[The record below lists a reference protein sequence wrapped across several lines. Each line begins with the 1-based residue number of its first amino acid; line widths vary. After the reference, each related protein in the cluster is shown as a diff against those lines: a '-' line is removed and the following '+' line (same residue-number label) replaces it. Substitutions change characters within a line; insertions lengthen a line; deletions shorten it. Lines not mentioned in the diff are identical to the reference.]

1 MNMRQKLRC
10 ILTIMGII
18 TVCTACIVQ
27 KDPVDNSDDWKIR
40 YYEGME

>member
-18 TVCTACIVQ
+18 TVCYGLYSA
-27 KDPVDNSDDWKIR
+27 
-40 YYEGME
+40 EGSGR